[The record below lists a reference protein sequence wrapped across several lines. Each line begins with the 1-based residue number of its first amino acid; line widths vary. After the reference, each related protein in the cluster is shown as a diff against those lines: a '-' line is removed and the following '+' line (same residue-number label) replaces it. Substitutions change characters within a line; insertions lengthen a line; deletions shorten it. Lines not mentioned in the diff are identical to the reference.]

1 VIELDPALSRED
13 DARRLAHARSVK
25 RRLELWLDRILGSG
39 PVLDP
44 TQLAELRR
52 FLDEEACPAARAYAD
67 LLHLRHPTSPFPP
80 VGGGGA

>member
-13 DARRLAHARSVK
+13 ETSQLAHIRSVEQ
-25 RRLELWLDRILGSG
+25 RLELWLDRILGSG

-52 FLDEEACPAARAYAD
+52 FLDEEACPAALAYAD
-67 LLHLRHPTSPFPP
+67 LLHSRYPTSPFPP
-80 VGGGGA
+80 VGGGGD